1 MASKA
6 VNKQTGKRSY
16 ASAVVGV
23 TEKSRFAEL
32 AVCRLNVPKNLPN
45 KRIPNTKEEYS
56 FFIDRLSTNASEEEI
71 IAAVNTVGIVGA
83 NIRDDLNV
91 VEFVCKDAASAEA
104 AMATTFTVEGKQ
116 QFVAIMP

>member
-6 VNKQTGKRSY
+6 TKQQPNKCTY

-23 TEKSRFAEL
+23 AEKSHFSEL
-32 AVCRLNVPKNLPN
+32 AVCRLNIPKNLPN
-45 KRIPNTKEEYS
+45 KHIPNTKEEYS

-83 NIRDDLNV
+83 NIRDDLNI
-91 VEFVCKDAASAEA
+91 VEFVCKDATSAEA
-104 AMATTFTVEGKQ
+104 AMLLSSPLRANNNLWQ
-116 QFVAIMP
+116 LC